1 MSGFRVRLR
10 ALWRDTGGNSLVG
23 FALLLPAL
31 LGFSFAILEFS
42 LVAFDFHRAN
52 EATRRI
58 ARAATMLPPLVD
70 QNTLTSAT
78 TAQCTGSSC
87 TGLAALTAE
96 AQQIYPNITVDN
108 VEITYTMT
116 TVGDLATPGGIKP
129 LITVRLTGLTHEF
142 LLLRAIPGVPANMTL
157 PPFLTSML
165 GVWYPPV

>member
-10 ALWRDTGGNSLVG
+10 ALWRNTEGNSLIG

-70 QNTLTSAT
+70 QDTLTSAQT
-78 TAQCTGSSC
+78 VQCSGSSC
-87 TGLAALTAE
+87 TE
-96 AQQIYPNITVDN
+96 WK
-108 VEITYTMT
+108 ERT
-116 TVGDLATPGGIKP
+116 TSSTRGKKRSASSGGFIHP
-129 LITVRLTGLTHEF
+129 EVTQNPRL
-142 LLLRAIPGVPANMTL
+142 
-157 PPFLTSML
+157 
-165 GVWYPPV
+165 